1 VNRDMGHKL
10 PLSVAIITKDE
21 EASLPGCLNSVS
33 FADDIVIV
41 DSASSDRTVEIAGSA
56 GCRVF
61 NEPWKGYGPQ
71 KNMAVER
78 CRHDWVLILDADE
91 RVAPGGREAFEKA
104 MKSAGDGISAY
115 SVRRKNFLNGKW
127 IKRLGWWPDELV
139 RLVRKDQGSFTTLVH
154 ERWTTSGKVAPLDAV
169 IEHHPFT
176 GYEEMLRKLNE
187 YSTLGAAELHRT
199 GRRAGPL
206 APFSHAAAMFLKM
219 YFLKL
224 GFLEGFDG
232 FIIAATNAGG
242 SFFKY
247 AKLKELQDRKK
258 ERT

>member
-1 VNRDMGHKL
+1 METKL

-21 EASLPGCLNSVS
+21 EDSLPACLKSVS

-41 DSASSDRTVEIAGSA
+41 DSASADRTVEIARSA

-61 NEPWKGYGPQ
+61 NEAWKGYGPQ
-71 KNMAVER
+71 KNMAVQR
-78 CRHDWVLILDADE
+78 CRHDWVLVLDADE
-91 RVAPGGREAFEKA
+91 RVAPGGRDEIEKA
-104 MKSAGDGISAY
+104 IKHPGEGISAY
-115 SVRRKNFLNGKW
+115 SLKRKNFLNGRW

-139 RLVRKDQGSFTTLVH
+139 RLVRKDKGSFSTLVH
-154 ERWTTSGKVAPLDAV
+154 ESWTTSGMTAPLNAF

-176 GYEEMLRKLNE
+176 GYEEMLKKLNE
-187 YSTLGAAELHRT
+187 YSSLGAAELYRS
-199 GRRAGPL
+199 GRRAGAL
-206 APFSHAAAMFLKM
+206 APFSHAAAMFFKM

-224 GFLEGFDG
+224 GFMEGFDG

-247 AKLKELQDRKK
+247 AKLKELHDRKK
-258 ERT
+258 ERP

>member
-1 VNRDMGHKL
+1 MEAKL

-21 EASLPGCLNSVS
+21 EQSLPDCLRSVS
-33 FADDIVIV
+33 FADDIVVV
-41 DSASSDRTVEIAGSA
+41 DSASADRTVEIARVA

-71 KNMAVER
+71 KNMAVEK

-91 RVAPGGREAFEKA
+91 RVADGSREELERAIKSPG
-104 MKSAGDGISAY
+104 AGVSAY
-115 SVRRKNFLNGKW
+115 SVKRRNFLNGRW

-139 RLVRKDQGSFTTLVH
+139 RLVRKDKGSFKTLVH
-154 ERWTTSGKVAPLDAV
+154 ERWTASGAVAPLNV
-169 IEHHPFT
+169 FIEHHPFT
-176 GYEEMLRKLNE
+176 GYEEMLKKLNE
-187 YSTLGAAELHRT
+187 YSSLGAAELYRS
-199 GRRAGPL
+199 GRRAGTL
-206 APFSHAAAMFLKM
+206 APFSHAAAMFFKM

-224 GFLEGFDG
+224 GFMEGFDG

-247 AKLKELQDRKK
+247 AKLRELQKSKK
-258 ERT
+258 ERP